1 MRGTILKDGD
11 IWKVEVWKDLNVTEY
26 PIDPYLEKYYFLDN
40 SNIGDEV
47 EFEVEDFWEHGM
59 EKVIKVAKL
68 SRKITE
74 PIVSDDFQIG
84 PHGAFEMT
92 EEVIEQRM
100 QKIQGLHALAKDRW
114 EGCDGCTKEDANLWR
129 NGFISGALELEPE
142 WIDWDEVCAQYKG
155 VSDLHDFIEWAKQNF
170 NITKK
175 D

>member
-11 IWKVEVWKDLNVTEY
+11 LWKVEVWKDLKVTEY

-74 PIVSDDFQIG
+74 PIVY
-84 PHGAFEMT
+84 AT
-92 EEVIEQRM
+92 
-100 QKIQGLHALAKDRW
+100 
-114 EGCDGCTKEDANLWR
+114 
-129 NGFISGALELEPE
+129 
-142 WIDWDEVCAQYKG
+142 
-155 VSDLHDFIEWAKQNF
+155 
-170 NITKK
+170 
-175 D
+175 